1 MPRPTWNGAIS
12 FGLVTIPIK
21 LYTAVSRKSVR
32 FNQIDTRTGARVRQK
47 RVSEATG
54 EEVTM
59 GDMAKGYELPS
70 GEYVLVSEDELAAL
84 DPKATRTIDI
94 QEFVDLADI
103 DPIFYDA
110 TYYIAPDKATVKP
123 YALLARAMEEAGKV
137 GIATF
142 VMRSK
147 QYLGAIRPVDGRL
160 VLSTM
165 IYADEI
171 NDPTDIPEL
180 DDVEDTDVSSKELA
194 MAEQLVASL
203 SDDFQ
208 PSRHHDTYREK
219 VLDLIERKAEGAE
232 ALTEAPEAADEEKV
246 IDLMAALEA
255 SVAAAKETRK
265 RHPSARAEP
274 AGDDADVDDSDAG
287 AAKPAKK
294 RAAKKAPAKKSTA
307 KKAPAKKTARARKSA

>member
-21 LYTAVSRKSVR
+21 LYTAVSRKNVR

-59 GDMAKGYELPS
+59 GEMAKGYELPS
-70 GEYVLVSEDELAAL
+70 GEYVLVTEDELAAL

-110 TYYIAPDKATVKP
+110 TYYVAPDKATVKP

-142 VMRSK
+142 VMRTK

-165 IYADEI
+165 VYADEI
-171 NDPTDIPEL
+171 NDPADIPEL

-203 SDDFQ
+203 SDDFE

-219 VLDLIERKAEGAE
+219 VLELIERKAEGAE
-232 ALTEAPEAADEEKV
+232 ALTEAPEAADEDKV

-274 AGDDADVDDSDAG
+274 AGS
-287 AAKPAKK
+287 AAEAEDEDEKPAPAKK
-294 RAAKKAPAKKSTA
+294 RAARKAAPKKASAKKAPAKKV
-307 KKAPAKKTARARKSA
+307 ARTRKSA